1 MQRRKFLFSGL
12 AAAAATTI
20 GNVPAYA
27 QGSPPKVANGIV
39 GGKGITINYYS
50 PSMRGRKIY
59 GELVPYGQ
67 VWCPGANWATHI
79 TSLDAGLEIGTMK
92 LGWGS
97 YSIWVLPNEQEW
109 QAIINSDAKAFHLDH
124 EPEKD
129 LGRIK
134 MNLKTLEQPV
144 ESLTFEIRSDGGNK
158 GTVALLW
165 EKTEAS
171 FPFAVVVP

>member
-12 AAAAATTI
+12 AAAAGATP
-20 GNVPAYA
+20 VYA
-27 QGSPPKVANGIV
+27 QTSPPKVANGIV
-39 GGKGITINYYS
+39 GGRGIAINYYS

-59 GELVPYGQ
+59 GELVPYGKI
-67 VWCPGANWATHI
+67 WCPGANWATTI

-92 LGWGS
+92 LKWGS
-97 YSIWVLPNEQEW
+97 YAIWVLPNETEW
-109 QAIINSDAKAFHLDH
+109 QAIINSDAKAFHLSHDSD
-124 EPEKD
+124 KD

-134 MNLKTLEQPV
+134 MNLKTLDQPV
-144 ESLTFEIRSDGGNK
+144 ESLTFEVRSDGDNK

-171 FPFAVVVP
+171 FPFTVVP

>member
-1 MQRRKFLFSGL
+1 MQRRQFLFSGL
-12 AAAAATTI
+12 AAAAAAT
-20 GNVPAYA
+20 PAYA
-27 QGSPPKVANGIV
+27 QASPPKVANGIV
-39 GGKGITINYYS
+39 GGRGITINYYS

-67 VWCPGANWATHI
+67 VWCPGANWATSI

-92 LGWGS
+92 LKWGS
-97 YSIWVLPNEQEW
+97 YAIWVLPNENEW
-109 QAIINSDAKAFHLDH
+109 QAIINSDAKAFHLSHASD
-124 EPEKD
+124 KD

-134 MNLKTLEQPV
+134 MNLKTLDQPV
-144 ESLTFEIRSDGGNK
+144 ESLTFEVRSDGGDK

-171 FPFAVVVP
+171 FPFIVVP

>member
-12 AAAAATTI
+12 AATAAATVSS
-20 GNVPAYA
+20 VPAYA
-27 QGSPPKVANGIV
+27 QASPPKVANGIV
-39 GGKGITINYYS
+39 GGRGITINYYS

-59 GELVPYGQ
+59 GELVPYGK
-67 VWCPGANWATHI
+67 VWCPGANWATTI

-92 LGWGS
+92 LKWGS
-97 YSIWVLPNEQEW
+97 YAIWVLPNETEW
-109 QAIINSDAKAFHLDH
+109 EAIINSDAKAFHLSHDSD
-124 EPEKD
+124 KD

-134 MNLKTLEQPV
+134 MNLKTLDQPV
-144 ESLTFEIRSDGGNK
+144 ESLTCEVRSDGGNN

-171 FPFAVVVP
+171 FPFTVVP

>member
-1 MQRRKFLFSGL
+1 MTRRTFFLSGVGI
-12 AAAAATTI
+12 AAVAI
-20 GNVPAYA
+20 PAQA
-27 QGSPPKVANGIV
+27 QASPPKTATGSV
-39 GGKGITINYYS
+39 GGKTITINYYS

-59 GELVPYGQ
+59 GELVPYGK
-67 VWCPGANWATHI
+67 VWCPGANWATTI

-92 LGWGS
+92 LKWGS
-97 YSIWVLPNEQEW
+97 YAIWVLPNETEW
-109 QAIINSDAKAFHLDH
+109 QAIINSDAKAFHLSHDSD
-124 EPEKD
+124 KD

-144 ESLTFEIRSDGGNK
+144 ESLTFEVRSDGGDK

-171 FPFAVVVP
+171 FPFTVVP

>member
-1 MQRRKFLFSGL
+1 MQRRQFMFSAIA
-12 AAAAATTI
+12 AAAAATP
-20 GNVPAYA
+20 VYA

-39 GGKGITINYYS
+39 GGRGITINYYS

-59 GELVPYGQ
+59 GELVPYGK
-67 VWCPGANWATHI
+67 VWCPGANWATNI

-92 LGWGS
+92 LKWGS
-97 YSIWVLPNEQEW
+97 YAIWVLPNETEW
-109 QAIINSDAKAFHLDH
+109 QAIINSDAKAFHLSHDS
-124 EPEKD
+124 EKD

-134 MNLKTLEQPV
+134 MNLKTLDQPV
-144 ESLTFEIRSDGGNK
+144 ESLTFEVRSDGGDK

-171 FPFAVVVP
+171 FPFTVVP